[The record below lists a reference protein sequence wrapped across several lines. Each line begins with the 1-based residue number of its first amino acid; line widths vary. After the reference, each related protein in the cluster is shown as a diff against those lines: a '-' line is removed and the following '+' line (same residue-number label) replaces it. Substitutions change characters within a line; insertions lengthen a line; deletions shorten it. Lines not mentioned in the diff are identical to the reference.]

1 MAKIRKPPWT
11 LKEFENLSRN
21 QKRQLK
27 ESSPDVYWGVSGKF
41 RKERKNNWKHTKNIE
56 TISVDA
62 VEKEMGVK
70 A

>member
-27 ESSPDVYWGVSGKF
+27 ESSPDVYWGGIWQIQ
-41 RKERKNNWKHTKNIE
+41 EG
-56 TISVDA
+56 
-62 VEKEMGVK
+62 EKK
-70 A
+70 